1 MQVNDSDVVLH
12 RAIRQHFQLQNH
24 EDVDFEMFDHLIR
37 KIVSLS
43 HAFTGMET
51 IQNISFDQVN
61 MLLNHEWP
69 SSGSKISK
77 AGAKKDMIKGMLGRG
92 KKKPNPEELWVS
104 PFGSH
109 FPNPHKKDS
118 YSFYH
123 GTFCPESKSYEPKP
137 DDKPLNS
144 EQLLWQALS
153 HRLANDK
160 ASCFSPPCSGNFSSR

>member
-1 MQVNDSDVVLH
+1 
-12 RAIRQHFQLQNH
+12 
-24 EDVDFEMFDHLIR
+24 
-37 KIVSLS
+37 
-43 HAFTGMET
+43 
-51 IQNISFDQVN
+51 
-61 MLLNHEWP
+61 
-69 SSGSKISK
+69 
-77 AGAKKDMIKGMLGRG
+77 MLGRG

-123 GTFCPESKSYEPKP
+123 DTFCPESKSYEPKP

-144 EQLLWQALS
+144 EQVLWQALS